1 MLIIDTVRPLLT
13 AGLSLMLNL
22 KSFRVAVVEDDPML
36 GQILE
41 DLLEERGACCTK
53 YLTADDALVALLR
66 SGQPDLFITDHLVP
80 GQLTGGDLANLLI
93 SRWPTLPVIITTG
106 YGFEIQADLPANVVY
121 LQKPWMP
128 AALESAIAQALS

>member
-1 MLIIDTVRPLLT
+1 
-13 AGLSLMLNL
+13 MLNL
-22 KSFRVAVVEDDPML
+22 TSFRVVVVEDDLML

-41 DLLEERGACCTK
+41 DLLNERGAHCTRF
-53 YLTADDALVALLR
+53 LNADDALLALLR
-66 SGQPDLFITDHLVP
+66 DGKPDLLVTDHLVP

-93 SRWPTLPVIITTG
+93 SRWPTLPIIITTG

-128 AALESAIAQALS
+128 DAMESAIVKALS